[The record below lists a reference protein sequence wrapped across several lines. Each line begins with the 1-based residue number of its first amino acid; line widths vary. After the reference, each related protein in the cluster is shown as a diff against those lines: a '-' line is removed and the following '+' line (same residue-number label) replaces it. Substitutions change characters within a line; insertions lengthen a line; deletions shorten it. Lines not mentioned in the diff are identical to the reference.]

1 MSKKKSLG
9 SSPIGYSSL
18 GMESFE
24 FIPTIQEPV
33 SASYPRQH
41 YAEDTDT
48 DIEHDYTNGMESVR
62 LKENNEPIEKRIVS
76 YYLEEHLV
84 ERIKKIADARNM
96 YYSSLVNR
104 AIFFWLENNGYGE

>member
-48 DIEHDYTNGMESVR
+48 DYTNGMESVR
-62 LKENNEPIEKRIVS
+62 LKKNNEPIEKRIVS

-84 ERIKKIADARNM
+84 ERIKKIADARNT

-104 AIFFWLENNGYGE
+104 AIFFWLENNGYRE